1 MSTRRV
7 IGQGACRGTGHP
19 EERRGKLRETA
30 ANGGSRR
37 THLPEALGERSPP
50 QPCEAGLPVT
60 GHTVTLT
67 NGAAGP
73 RPIRREQPARGS
85 VSRERKP

>member
-30 ANGGSRR
+30 ANRGSRR

-73 RPIRREQPARGS
+73 RPIRQEQPVGGS